1 MQIHEAKGEIDMLR
15 NAKITL
21 AVLTALAMVGLTS
34 CSSVNTATG
43 STISLSASVESNGQT
58 TDSEQK
64 TVYGKV
70 TAIDGN
76 ALTIAIGT
84 VNDAAGSPS
93 DGTGTKETSSDNGST
108 DATFAGVGSVK
119 SDLLTMTGETITLTV
134 TDSTKYS
141 SEAPGGNT
149 PPSAPPSNSQTSG
162 SSSSESVSASAAT
175 LPDSTAAAAPDT
187 SGTPPEN
194 SNTSG
199 SASFSDISTDS
210 ILKIVYNA
218 KTSEAVSIAI
228 LGGQGLSG
236 APGDAGSGSPSGSGT
251 GDPSGSQSGSPSITG
266 TGAYTAAGNAS
277 GQTITASGEN
287 ESGIR
292 IANGDALTLSASS
305 ITTSGNTTSEDES
318 NFYGLNAAVT
328 VNDNGSITLT
338 DSSITTSGEG
348 ANAVFAYGENASI
361 RLKNVVIRT
370 SGDSAR
376 GLDATF
382 GGTVNADQ
390 ADISTE
396 GIHCASIA
404 TDRGEGT
411 IHVTNSKATTSGAD
425 SPAIYSTGAITV
437 SDSTLTATGAQA
449 MVIEGKNSITLTDCT
464 ATGYVNDG
472 VMIYQSTSGDAS
484 VGTGTLTM
492 TGGSLTAK
500 EGALFY
506 ITNTDALINLSGT
519 TLSGTGVLINAAATD
534 RWGTSGSNG
543 GTVTMNADSETMKG
557 DITADEISSVTLNLV
572 KSTLEGTL
580 NGANT
585 AKLMSLTLD
594 EASVWNVTGTS
605 YLTDLTDADA
615 TLSNIIDNGNTIYYD
630 ASSSANSW
638 LGGNT
643 IALSG
648 GGQLVPA

>member
-1 MQIHEAKGEIDMLR
+1 MLR
-15 NAKITL
+15 FVKRTL
-21 AVLTALAMVGLTS
+21 ATVTVLAIAGLAA
-34 CSSVNTATG
+34 CSSVDSEAG
-43 STISLSASVESNGQT
+43 STISIAASVES
-58 TDSEQK
+58 S
-64 TVYGKV
+64 
-70 TAIDGN
+70 
-76 ALTIAIGT
+76 
-84 VNDAAGSPS
+84 AG
-93 DGTGTKETSSDNGST
+93 GSLS
-108 DATFAGVGSVK
+108 AV
-119 SDLLTMTGETITLTV
+119 TGE
-134 TDSTKYS
+134 
-141 SEAPGGNT
+141 
-149 PPSAPPSNSQTSG
+149 
-162 SSSSESVSASAAT
+162 
-175 LPDSTAAAAPDT
+175 
-187 SGTPPEN
+187 
-194 SNTSG
+194 
-199 SASFSDISTDS
+199 
-210 ILKIVYNA
+210 
-218 KTSEAVSIAI
+218 
-228 LGGQGLSG
+228 
-236 APGDAGSGSPSGSGT
+236 SGSGGPSAT
-251 GDPSGSQSGSPSITG
+251 PGEPGAGGPSGSQSGSPTITG
-266 TGAYTAAGNAS
+266 TGAYTSAGDAS
-277 GQTITASGEN
+277 GQAITASGEN

-292 IANGDALTLSASS
+292 IANGDALTLSGSS
-305 ITTSGNTTSEDES
+305 VTTTGNTTSEDES

-328 VNDNGSITLT
+328 VNENGSITLT

-361 RLKNVVIRT
+361 RLKNVVIRI

-390 ADISTE
+390 VDISTE

-411 IHVTNSKATTSGAD
+411 INVTNSKATTSGTD

-464 ATGYVNDG
+464 ATGYVNNG

-484 VGTGTLTM
+484 VGTGSLTM

-500 EGALFY
+500 EGAIFF
-506 ITNTDALINLSGT
+506 ITNTDALINISGT

-543 GTVTMNADSETMKG
+543 GTVTLNAESETMKG
-557 DITADEISSVTLNLV
+557 DVTADEISSVTLNLV
-572 KSTLEGTL
+572 KSTLEGAL

-605 YLTDLTDADA
+605 YLTDLTDADT
-615 TLSNIIDNGNTIYYD
+615 TLSNIIDNGNTVYYD

-643 IALSG
+643 ITLSG